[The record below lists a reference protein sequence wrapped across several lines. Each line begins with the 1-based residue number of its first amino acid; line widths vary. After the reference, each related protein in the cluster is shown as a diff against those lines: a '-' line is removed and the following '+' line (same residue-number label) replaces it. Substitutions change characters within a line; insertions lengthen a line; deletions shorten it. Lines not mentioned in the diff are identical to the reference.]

1 VDKLFETVLKNVP
14 SDLIPAILAL
24 VIAFFGVYYFKGLRN
39 YTDAIND
46 KAFLTIGVL
55 ICAAFILHVIYKP
68 SRTETAQDARP
79 LLLVPNFEEDERGR
93 FKSLF
98 IQQIQAVVGKRNT
111 DASII
116 PIDAY
121 IVDRESARLTGKNR
135 NATAVLYSPKVIR
148 LEDKKTVLCF
158 SLLILDPNANKTYPP
173 LPAELEKD
181 TLEEISTTLLGSLA
195 LGPAQ
200 NDPLVARIEALER
213 KVSELATTIF
223 KTTALVQTAPSNR
236 TYGTKRAIIV
246 GVNYESTKK
255 IPPLA
260 FADADARQMDKTLKL
275 FGFETTLILNE
286 AATRSDIRQA
296 IDRALRASEPDDLLM
311 IYYAGSSM
319 RSVDLE
325 AAPAG
330 ATSPKTLILNTF
342 DLKFD
347 KPFENWTL
355 GSKLINFSA
364 LTIRS

>member
-158 SLLILDPNANKTYPP
+158 SLLILDPNANKTFPHY
-173 LPAELEKD
+173 LQNLRR
-181 TLEEISTTLLGSLA
+181 TLL
-195 LGPAQ
+195 
-200 NDPLVARIEALER
+200 RR
-213 KVSELATTIF
+213 F
-223 KTTALVQTAPSNR
+223 R
-236 TYGTKRAIIV
+236 
-246 GVNYESTKK
+246 
-255 IPPLA
+255 PPCW
-260 FADADARQMDKTLKL
+260 
-275 FGFETTLILNE
+275 
-286 AATRSDIRQA
+286 
-296 IDRALRASEPDDLLM
+296 
-311 IYYAGSSM
+311 
-319 RSVDLE
+319 VH
-325 AAPAG
+325 
-330 ATSPKTLILNTF
+330 
-342 DLKFD
+342 
-347 KPFENWTL
+347 
-355 GSKLINFSA
+355 
-364 LTIRS
+364 

>member
-1 VDKLFETVLKNVP
+1 
-14 SDLIPAILAL
+14 
-24 VIAFFGVYYFKGLRN
+24 
-39 YTDAIND
+39 
-46 KAFLTIGVL
+46 
-55 ICAAFILHVIYKP
+55 
-68 SRTETAQDARP
+68 
-79 LLLVPNFEEDERGR
+79 
-93 FKSLF
+93 
-98 IQQIQAVVGKRNT
+98 
-111 DASII
+111 
-116 PIDAY
+116 
-121 IVDRESARLTGKNR
+121 
-135 NATAVLYSPKVIR
+135 
-148 LEDKKTVLCF
+148 
-158 SLLILDPNANKTYPP
+158 
-173 LPAELEKD
+173 
-181 TLEEISTTLLGSLA
+181 LLGSLA

-355 GSKLINFSA
+355 DSVVEQLRPADRIYRLVVIDGCHGTFGLPVPPQTSSDSAKADERTFQIVAGTQDNEYGLELPQIGGGLFTRVVTSKLEAAASNQQRISTNEL
-364 LTIRS
+364 LTVASPELARLSSGAQRPKLVTLAGREDLIFATARQDGPIKGPLPAR